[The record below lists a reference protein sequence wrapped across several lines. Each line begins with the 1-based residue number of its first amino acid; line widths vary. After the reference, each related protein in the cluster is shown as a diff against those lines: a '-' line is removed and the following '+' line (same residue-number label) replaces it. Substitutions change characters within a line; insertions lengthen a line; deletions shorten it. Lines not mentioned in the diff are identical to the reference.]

1 VACAILCR
9 SAKKEAVMRAAV
21 VEELKK
27 PLVVQNVPD
36 PDCPPD
42 GAILRVGANG
52 ICRTDWHLWTDDW
65 AWRGLAIKPPF
76 VLGHE
81 FSGTIEEVGT
91 DVKGW
96 KKGDRV
102 IFPMNPGEGT
112 CEWCRS
118 GNQHICNSGSQ
129 LVPGVSYWGAFA
141 EYVAVR
147 YADVNL
153 VRLPDSISFVDSA
166 SMACRYMAAFH
177 GVVDQAAVK
186 GGEWVVVHGAGG
198 MGLSAVQIAAAVG
211 AKVIAVDT
219 SQKALAAARN
229 VGALHTI
236 DSSVDDPVGAVR
248 TLTQGGTQVSI
259 DALGIAETC
268 RNSVLSLRKL
278 GRHIQLG
285 HTTNKEAGNVPLPI
299 DFILLNE
306 LRLYGTF
313 GMQGQRFGAM
323 LSMCEAGTL
332 KPGQVVHK
340 KVGLE
345 GVTEVL
351 EAMGSY
357 DTTGVVVISSF

>member
-1 VACAILCR
+1 
-9 SAKKEAVMRAAV
+9 MRAAV
-21 VEELKK
+21 VEELNR
-27 PLVVQNVPD
+27 PLLVKQVPD
-36 PDCPPD
+36 PECPAD

-65 AWRGLAIKPPF
+65 AWRGLAIQPPF

-81 FSGTIEEVGT
+81 FSGTVEEVGR

-96 KKGDRV
+96 RRGDRV

-118 GNQHICNSGSQ
+118 GNQHVCDSGAK

-141 EYVAVR
+141 EFVMVR

-153 VRLPDSISFVDSA
+153 VRLPDSLSFVDSA

-177 GVVDQAAVK
+177 GVVDQASVR
-186 GGEWVVVHGAGG
+186 GGEWVVVHGAGGG

-211 AKVIAVDT
+211 ARVIAVDV
-219 SQKALAAARN
+219 SERALAAARKA
-229 VGALHTI
+229 GAVHAI
-236 DSSVDDPVGAVR
+236 DSRVDEPVEAVR
-248 TLTQGGTQVSI
+248 TITQGGAQVSI

-268 RNSVLSLRKL
+268 RNSVLCLRKL
-278 GRHIQLG
+278 GRHVQLG
-285 HTTNKEAGNVPLPI
+285 HTTRQEQGFVPLPI
-299 DFILLNE
+299 DVILLNE

-313 GMQGQRFGAM
+313 GMQGQRFGTM
-323 LSMCEAGTL
+323 LAMCEAGTL
-332 KPGQVVHK
+332 KPAQVVSQQ
-340 KVGLE
+340 VGLE
-345 GVTEVL
+345 GITGVL
-351 EAMGSY
+351 EAMGSF

>member
-1 VACAILCR
+1 
-9 SAKKEAVMRAAV
+9 MRAAV
-21 VEELKK
+21 VEELNK
-27 PLVVQNVPD
+27 PLVVRNVPD
-36 PDCPPD
+36 PKCPVD
-42 GAILRVGANG
+42 GAIIRIGANG

-81 FSGTIEEVGT
+81 FSGTIEEVGR
-91 DVKGW
+91 DVTSW

-118 GNQHICNSGSQ
+118 GNQHICDSGTK

-141 EYVAVR
+141 EYAAIR
-147 YADVNL
+147 HADVNL

-177 GVVDQAAVK
+177 GIIDQANVR

-211 AKVIAVDT
+211 AKVIAVDV
-219 SQKALAAARN
+219 SEKALAAAREL
-229 VGALHTI
+229 GAVHTI
-236 DSSVDDPVGAVR
+236 DSRADDPVEAIR
-248 TLTQGGTQVSI
+248 TLTKGGAQVSI

-278 GRHIQLG
+278 GRHLQLG
-285 HTTNKEAGNVPLPI
+285 HMTRNEKGNVPLPM
-299 DFILLNE
+299 DLILLRE

-313 GMQGQRFGAM
+313 GMQGQRFGTM
-323 LSMCEAGTL
+323 LAMCEAGTL
-332 KPGQVVHK
+332 KPGLVVHQ
-340 KVGLE
+340 KVSLE
-345 GVTEVL
+345 GVTGVL
-351 EAMGSY
+351 QAMGNY
-357 DTTGVVVISSF
+357 GTTGVVVIDRF